1 MVYRKTKR
9 KLKKFEKRLRKTQKG
24 GIGTVPKLLAGL
36 AYFAA
41 PKTTKAWENT
51 LFQKNLVPSY
61 TPPTWTP
68 PSYPLQVAPSSY
80 EVSYERPTPLNSWIQ
95 SPTSTT
101 APTFSTTPSPMPAPS
116 PQIASFA
123 KTPTTIL
130 ETASNR
136 FLQGAAEITETTIA
150 DVVSNQRFGDGV
162 TVAGHNTL
170 TTSTITIFGQPIV
183 SVNQQLTL
191 EQYLEHCVITGKCF
205 LDIDMWNSEGTIISS
220 HGGPMAK
227 ALNRSPNVQ
236 NTATIVERI
245 HAFAAEH
252 PTTIFTIRI
261 ENHEL
266 TGEDIRSL
274 FTPEMESQIAT
285 FSKHEIPSYG
295 ELQARGKNIVYF
307 IENVDQGQVD
317 QSTGIFVNSPVLAQ
331 GHYFVRTN
339 WNDIKGLTSGDDIL
353 SHLQYDTERLP
364 ARPLIL
370 IDGYNTIV
378 AANVSALPTQSA
390 FVSTAVSTLLPRI
403 QDAVERIGRNA
414 RGSGCVIM
422 MDYINADAFS
432 YQLALDFVGTIPDAG
447 LRTVLEQYM
456 PALFVETQAAV
467 FQNLRQGFINAL
479 VKTWNTT
486 MIPETIFAATSLVL
500 LYFILAAFVRKLKQV
515 QRNREARVLE
525 QILQEK
531 LEEHPEL
538 KGILEGGARQAH
550 LLDNV
555 QLDSIPFE
563 EDPSTALTPIS
574 TSNSNSGSEPR
585 NVSTPPPSPV
595 PVAPQLSRSQK
606 KRLRKREVSNEALAR
621 WAGIRYKGGRRY
633 TRKLCRR

>member
-9 KLKKFEKRLRKTQKG
+9 KLRQFGKRLRKTQKG
-24 GIGTVPKLLAGL
+24 GIGTIPKLLAGL
-36 AYFAA
+36 AFLAA
-41 PKTTKAWENT
+41 PKGTKAWENA

-61 TPPTWTP
+61 TPPTWTA
-68 PSYPLQVAPSSY
+68 PSYPIQLPPSAY
-80 EVSYERPTPLNSWIQ
+80 EVSYDRPTPLNAWLK

-136 FLQGAAEITETTIA
+136 FLQGAAEITETAIA
-150 DVVSNQRFGDGV
+150 EVVSNQRFGDGV
-162 TVAGHNTL
+162 TIAGHNTL
-170 TTSTITIFGQPIV
+170 TTSTISILGQPIV
-183 SVNQQLTL
+183 SVNQQLSL
-191 EQYLEHCVITGKCF
+191 DQYLQHCVITGKCF
-205 LDIDMWNSEGTIISS
+205 LDIDMWNSEGKIISS
-220 HGGPMAK
+220 HGGPIVK
-227 ALNRSPNVQ
+227 VLNRSPNVQ
-236 NTATIVERI
+236 DTDVIVQRI
-245 HAFAAEH
+245 HQFAAEH

-261 ENHEL
+261 ENHDL

-295 ELQARGKNIVYF
+295 ELQAGGKNIVYF
-307 IENVDQGQVD
+307 IENVDQGQID
-317 QSTGIFVNSPVLAQ
+317 QSTGIFVNSPVMAQ

-353 SHLQYDTERLP
+353 SHLNYDAERLP
-364 ARPLIL
+364 ARPMIL
-370 IDGYNTIV
+370 IDGYNTVI

-403 QDAVERIGRNA
+403 QGAVERIGRNA
-414 RGSGCVIM
+414 TGSGCVIM

-447 LRTVLEQYM
+447 LRATLEQYM

-467 FQNLRQGFINAL
+467 FQNLRQGFVNAV
-479 VKTWNTT
+479 VKAWNAT
-486 MIPETIFAATSLVL
+486 MTPETIFAATSLIL
-500 LYFILAAFVRKLKQV
+500 LYYILAAFVRKLKQV
-515 QRNREARVLE
+515 QRNREARLLE
-525 QILQEK
+525 EILQQK
-531 LEEHPEL
+531 VEEHAEL
-538 KGILEGGARQAH
+538 KGIIEEGARQAH
-550 LLDNV
+550 LLDSL
-555 QLDSIPFE
+555 QIDSLPFGD
-563 EDPSTALTPIS
+563 DPSTALTPIS
-574 TSNSNSGSEPR
+574 ESNSNAASEPR
-585 NVSTPPPSPV
+585 NLSAPSSPV
-595 PVAPQLSRSQK
+595 AGVAKLSKSQK

-621 WAGIRYKGGRRY
+621 WAGVKYKGRGGY
-633 TRKLCRR
+633 TRKLRR